1 MVKLKMVSSR
11 KKNKKKKKNKIIN
24 IYNVMGYR
32 KWCRQ
37 EKRKKF

>member
-1 MVKLKMVSSR
+1 MVTLKMVSLR
-11 KKNKKKKKNKIIN
+11 KKIKNKKNKIIN